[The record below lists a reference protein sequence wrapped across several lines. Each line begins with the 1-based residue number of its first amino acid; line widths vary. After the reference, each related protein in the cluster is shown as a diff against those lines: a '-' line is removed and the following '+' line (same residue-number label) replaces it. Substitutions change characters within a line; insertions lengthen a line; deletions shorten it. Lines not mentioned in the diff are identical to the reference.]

1 MTMTMFDDAQDAH
14 TNDILEEVLGP
25 KLLSLQREATQL
37 LDQSLWLADHI
48 WELEG
53 EYLSSR
59 GTVSSPCNWGK
70 SLTPITE
77 YDGGDDVFE
86 RDATTAPSYDNPR
99 ERDDDI
105 YYQLTDM
112 RAEAAE
118 LSKRSGEAWTL
129 FCEGI
134 LARLSPP
141 SYYARNTQPRPQNR
155 QQHEPQWQSEHERLY
170 RMRQEDY
177 QDMRLEDEE
186 EEEED
191 CMSVTHSNEPAPHCY
206 GDEDV
211 KLAQL
216 YGHYSTSSQGDDDAD
231 DADHDYYDYGDAEG
245 DEEYEEPDDHEFRE
259 AIRQEYLQLAEQHLS
274 SQAHEQQ
281 QLIGAAITPS
291 HEFTDDGEDMARDDL
306 EELPGVFANLTKGR
320 RQGDHDDSG
329 YDEEDD
335 DNDDDNTLSYIDRLA
350 IDGIVCADDFDSDS
364 ESFKSCFE
372 EFDELEILD

>member
-1 MTMTMFDDAQDAH
+1 MAMTMFDDAQDAH
-14 TNDILEEVLGP
+14 TNHILEEVLGP

-53 EYLSSR
+53 EYLASR
-59 GTVSSPCNWGK
+59 GSVSSPCNWGK

-86 RDATTAPSYDNPR
+86 REATTAQSYDDPR

-112 RAEAAE
+112 RTEAAE

-129 FCEGI
+129 FCEGV
-134 LARLSPP
+134 LARLSP
-141 SYYARNTQPRPQNR
+141 SSHLDETAQRRS
-155 QQHEPQWQSEHERLY
+155 QQQKQQQSHR
-170 RMRQEDY
+170 
-177 QDMRLEDEE
+177 MRLEDDGDLI
-186 EEEED
+186 EED
-191 CMSVTHSNEPAPHCY
+191 MEDYMPTTHTFEPATHY
-206 GDEDV
+206 YDDEDSEPP
-211 KLAQL
+211 QL
-216 YGHYSTSSQGDDDAD
+216 YGHYSVSSQVDDDAD
-231 DADHDYYDYGDAEG
+231 DDGADHDYYDYGDAEG

-274 SQAHEQQ
+274 SQLHEQQ
-281 QLIGAAITPS
+281 QLIGAAITHS
-291 HEFTDDGEDMARDDL
+291 HEFAEDGEEMARDDL
-306 EELPGVFANLTKGR
+306 EELPGVFANLMKGR
-320 RQGDHDDSG
+320 RHGDHDDSG
-329 YDEEDD
+329 YDEEDG

-350 IDGIVCADDFDSDS
+350 IDGIYCADDFDSDS

-372 EFDELEILD
+372 EFDELDILD